1 MGSVG
6 LWSSNNATCHC
17 FVDFW
22 SPAIAYWSKYGRYST
37 EICRRKILNSISL
50 QKCVCT
56 NTFSAGPSTQLEW
69 PQGMPDMLTHV
80 HALNPFH
87 LSISPAW
94 ELLNQHKNPTH
105 PSSTCSTSIVQKPK
119 RTRYY
124 PSTVQPAFVLAVCSS
139 HDETLLLQ
147 IELLKVK
154 CQKFIAGYHK
164 HQWAIDHALSWAGN
178 NGQRERVFQYS
189 ALGFHLVSRLFP
201 NCRPDWE
208 SDGDAVLG
216 WQLCCVPAQS
226 LQNKSQRF
234 ASPQHNLLQYW
245 EEIVETKQ

>member
-1 MGSVG
+1 MS
-6 LWSSNNATCHC
+6 
-17 FVDFW
+17 
-22 SPAIAYWSKYGRYST
+22 
-37 EICRRKILNSISL
+37 
-50 QKCVCT
+50 
-56 NTFSAGPSTQLEW
+56 
-69 PQGMPDMLTHV
+69 DMLTHV

-94 ELLNQHKNPTH
+94 VLLNQHKNPTH
-105 PSSTCSTSIVQKPK
+105 PSSACSTSIVQKPK

-139 HDETLLLQ
+139 HDGTLLLQ

-178 NGQRERVFQYS
+178 NGQRVFQYS
-189 ALGFHLVSRLFP
+189 AFRFHLVSSFP
-201 NCRPDWE
+201 GVCCRPDWE

-216 WQLCCVPAQS
+216 WQLCCVPAQL
-226 LQNKSQRF
+226 LQNKYQRF
-234 ASPQHNLLQYW
+234 ASPQHNLFQNW
-245 EEIVETKQ
+245 EKIVETEQ